1 VKAFTTCLERQ
12 GDAPEDNNNAQDHL
26 PGLDMHRIPH
36 YKTALITLLASLLVL
51 GSASHGANLRLNGA
65 GIHYAVTEEIYIGA
79 LFLESPASTADE
91 AINMPGA
98 KRMEMRILAESWRS
112 RAFATMWLQLISINN
127 PLDQVNAMA
136 DEVQAFSN
144 ILEDKLDFGDSLRI
158 DLVPGQG
165 ISIRINDVKVAHIK
179 DEAFFNI
186 LLRCWLGKRSPSN
199 DFTRDLLGITDA
211 NSDIV
216 DRFDVTLPEAGRK
229 ESIAAWSSAKSF
241 ATPAVAATPKPVVTA
256 PKPAPTA
263 TVAPKP
269 VVATPEPEPV
279 ATAQATPEPAAA
291 APSPTPEPEP
301 APQPVAVAEAPATP
315 EPEPQPEPVVA
326 KAAPEPAPEPVVTA
340 TEAPASQASAVDVA
354 ALEKTYRAYILR
366 DTYKKVRYPSR
377 AASRNQEG
385 EVVVSIT
392 VKRDGSLVDVNIT
405 GKSYPLLNSAAEDAI
420 KSAAPYPAAPDDL
433 PGDSFTFEIPIKF
446 KIPR

>member
-1 VKAFTTCLERQ
+1 
-12 GDAPEDNNNAQDHL
+12 
-26 PGLDMHRIPH
+26 MHRIPH
-36 YKTALITLLASLLVL
+36 YKTALVTLLASLLVL

-216 DRFDVTLPEAGRK
+216 DRFDVTLPETGRK
-229 ESIAAWSSAKSF
+229 EAIAAWASAKTF
-241 ATPAVAATPKPVVTA
+241 ATPAVAAAPKPVVTA
-256 PKPAPTA
+256 PKPAPA
-263 TVAPKP
+263 PTVAP
-269 VVATPEPEPV
+269 
-279 ATAQATPEPAAA
+279 
-291 APSPTPEPEP
+291 
-301 APQPVAVAEAPATP
+301 
-315 EPEPQPEPVVA
+315 
-326 KAAPEPAPEPVVTA
+326 
-340 TEAPASQASAVDVA
+340 
-354 ALEKTYRAYILR
+354 
-366 DTYKKVRYPSR
+366 
-377 AASRNQEG
+377 
-385 EVVVSIT
+385 
-392 VKRDGSLVDVNIT
+392 
-405 GKSYPLLNSAAEDAI
+405 
-420 KSAAPYPAAPDDL
+420 
-433 PGDSFTFEIPIKF
+433 
-446 KIPR
+446 